1 MAGASPSFAVVAGV
15 VSLLALAGCGADE
28 ERAAGR
34 PPHVVFVLVDGLRA
48 DRVGWYGGEAGLTP
62 FLDGLAGSSSVFWH
76 AYAPSDSTF
85 PVLASLFTSR
95 FPSQLGIDAV
105 TARLERRQPTLA
117 QALRE
122 AGYATAFFS
131 AHPLLNAGL
140 GYGRGF
146 ELARVY
152 YEARK
157 QRVTRLTSDA
167 LVWLDRTRAARPE
180 APVFLLLHLLDLH
193 EPWRLHPAFATVL
206 ERRGEGSEQLGKLA
220 ELAARDLRFAEMSSE
235 EAELGRIL
243 YDAEVAGLD
252 GPLQKLFEELG
263 ARGILS
269 DAIVVVTSDHGTEL
283 LDHGGRGF
291 GHALWDEVIRVPL
304 LVKRPGQLARSDVDE
319 VVSLVD
325 LAPTLLEAAGLPA
338 PPAFQGR
345 SRLDALAGRSWLRR
359 LAEPGA
365 HGTAYSERAVQGG
378 PAGQHARAV
387 IHRSGKLIES
397 GDGAREFYDL
407 ASDPAE
413 RRPDG
418 LGPRDSFPARAELER
433 VRAELARGAVAT
445 AVDRH

>member
-1 MAGASPSFAVVAGV
+1 MAGASPSFAAVAGV
-15 VSLLALAGCGADE
+15 VSFLALAGCGSDE
-28 ERAAGR
+28 ERPAKR

-48 DRVGWYGGEAGLTP
+48 DRVGWYGGGAGLTP
-62 FLDGLAGSSSVFWH
+62 FLDGLAGSSSIFWH
-76 AYAPSDSTF
+76 AYTPGDTTV

-95 FPSQLGIDAV
+95 FPSQHGVDSL

-131 AHPLLNAGL
+131 AHPLLNARLGL
-140 GYGRGF
+140 GRGF
-146 ELARVY
+146 ELGRVY
-152 YEARK
+152 YEVRK
-157 QRVTRLTSDA
+157 QRVTRLGTDA
-167 LVWLDRTRAARPE
+167 LAWLDRTRAARPE
-180 APVFLLLHLLDLH
+180 APVFLFLHLMDVH
-193 EPWRLHPAFATVL
+193 EPWGLHPALATVL
-206 ERRGEGSEQLGKLA
+206 ERRGEAPEQLGKLA

-235 EAELGRIL
+235 DAELARVL

-252 GPLQKLFEELG
+252 GALRNLFEELD

-269 DAIVVVTSDHGTEL
+269 DAIVVVTSDHGVEL
-283 LDHGGRGF
+283 LDHGGRGY
-291 GHALWDEVIRVPL
+291 GHALWDELIRVPL

-325 LAPTLLEAAGLPA
+325 LAPTLLAAAGLPV
-338 PPAFQGR
+338 PPVFQGR
-345 SRLDALAGRSWLRR
+345 SRVDALGGRSWLRR
-359 LAEPGA
+359 LAEPGR

-378 PAGQHARAV
+378 ARQHARAV

-397 GDGAREFYDL
+397 SDGAHEFYDL

-418 LGPRDSFPARAELER
+418 LGPRDTFPTRGELER
-433 VRAELARGAVAT
+433 LRAELARGGIAT
-445 AVDRH
+445 AVDRR